1 MDKLLLEIQKIQ
13 SRMGI
18 LVETTI
24 PPSIWS
30 KLTKYF
36 DEVAGVGK
44 KELDNLSEK
53 GLIDPNELKW
63 LNQNADLIK
72 SKASKLIYIPKAK
85 ASDRNYN
92 YLQVSHQ
99 IYSLLVL
106 TFVLLMNA
114 KYKLRYRQP
123 IQYILQSTNQLKLL
137 RLFLSD
143 QLRNQIYIRIHRMV

>member
-72 SKASKLIYIPKAK
+72 SKASKITNPANLTDPTLKK
-85 ASDRNYN
+85 FD
-92 YLQVSHQ
+92 Q
-99 IYSLLVL
+99 IFSRLSSEELVAL
-106 TFVLLMNA
+106 TNKDDIGL
-114 KYKLRYRQP
+114 
-123 IQYILQSTNQLKLL
+123 
-137 RLFLSD
+137 
-143 QLRNQIYIRIHRMV
+143 